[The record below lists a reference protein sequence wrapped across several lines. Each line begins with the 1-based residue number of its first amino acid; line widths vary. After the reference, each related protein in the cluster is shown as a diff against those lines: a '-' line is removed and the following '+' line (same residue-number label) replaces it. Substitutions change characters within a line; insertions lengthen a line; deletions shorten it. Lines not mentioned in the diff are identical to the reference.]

1 MIEGKIL
8 ILHRGDLRESSK
20 EKSIE
25 SIQYDDF
32 SMSRAIMNVDFVL
45 FIDYKEKHMEKI
57 LKSRWGKDGVIF

>member
-8 ILHRGDLRESSK
+8 ILHREDLKELSK

-25 SIQYDDF
+25 SIEYDDF

-45 FIDYKEKHMEKI
+45 FIDYKENHKEKI
-57 LKSRWGKDGVIF
+57 LKSRWGKDNFVF